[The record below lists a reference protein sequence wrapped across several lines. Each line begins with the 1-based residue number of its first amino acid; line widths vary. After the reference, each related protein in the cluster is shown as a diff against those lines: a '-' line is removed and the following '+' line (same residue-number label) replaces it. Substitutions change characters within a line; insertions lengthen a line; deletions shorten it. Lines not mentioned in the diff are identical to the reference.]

1 MFSRDGNVL
10 VVVMLLMGIVGVQ
23 GLVGRLLFDSQRRDE
38 SHSLRRQESCI
49 FWKTVGNLKLVSEL
63 SVYS

>member
-23 GLVGRLLFDSQRRDE
+23 GLVGRLLFESQRRDG
-38 SHSLRRQESCI
+38 SHSLR
-49 FWKTVGNLKLVSEL
+49 
-63 SVYS
+63 